1 MTYSECLLVVKKEEQ
16 VLNQRISTQNYLFNY
31 SFIYLLGVVPD
42 VWQNVRIDESFPLK
56 SEVKRELKRR
66 QSAWP

>member
-1 MTYSECLLVVKKEEQ
+1 M
-16 VLNQRISTQNYLFNY
+16 LNQRISTQIYLFNY